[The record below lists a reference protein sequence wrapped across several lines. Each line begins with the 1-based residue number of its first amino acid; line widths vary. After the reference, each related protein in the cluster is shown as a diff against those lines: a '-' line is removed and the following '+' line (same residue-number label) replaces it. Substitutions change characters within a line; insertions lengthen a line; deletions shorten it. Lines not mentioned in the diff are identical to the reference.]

1 MKKGISTAIKLIDIP
16 FSFFEQGE
24 MRNKEKH
31 YVEEKGAEFVKK
43 RMMCFLAIMLISL
56 SACGKEKEKQEKVVP
71 TSQEA
76 AVVTFQGKEVKEIQ
90 LTSTKTKGTKVLK
103 KADDIKQLVS
113 AMEQVG
119 LEENGDEPKTLSLDK
134 EAKSAIHYN
143 MSIDYSDGSIGK
155 YFVWIEDDGE
165 VVIGHKDTPEKE
177 RVEFY
182 DLKEASK
189 KVAETFKIE

>member
-1 MKKGISTAIKLIDIP
+1 MKKRI
-16 FSFFEQGE
+16 
-24 MRNKEKH
+24 
-31 YVEEKGAEFVKK
+31 V
-43 RMMCFLAIMLISL
+43 CFLAIMLISL

-76 AVVTFQGKEVKEIQ
+76 EVVTFQGKEIKEIQ

-103 KADDIKQLVS
+103 KENDIKQLVS

-119 LEENGDEPKTLSLDK
+119 LAENGDEPKTLLLDE
-134 EAKSAIHYN
+134 EAKSAIRYN
-143 MSIDYSDGSIGK
+143 MTMDYNDGSVEN
-155 YFVWIEDDGE
+155 YFVWVEDDGE

-182 DLKEASK
+182 DLKEVSK
-189 KVAETFKIE
+189 KVAETFKTE

>member
-1 MKKGISTAIKLIDIP
+1 MKKRI
-16 FSFFEQGE
+16 
-24 MRNKEKH
+24 
-31 YVEEKGAEFVKK
+31 V
-43 RMMCFLAIMLISL
+43 CFLAIMLISL
-56 SACGKEKEKQEKVVP
+56 SACGNEKEKQEKVVP

-76 AVVTFQGKEVKEIQ
+76 KVVTFQGKEIKEIQ

-103 KADDIKQLVS
+103 KENDIKQLVS

-119 LEENGDEPKTLSLDK
+119 LAENGDEPKTLSLDE
-134 EAKSAIHYN
+134 EAKSSISYN
-143 MSIDYSDGSIGK
+143 MSIDYGDGLIEN

-165 VVIGHKDTPEKE
+165 IVIGHKDTPEKE

-189 KVAETFKIE
+189 QITNLFKE

>member
-1 MKKGISTAIKLIDIP
+1 
-16 FSFFEQGE
+16 
-24 MRNKEKH
+24 
-31 YVEEKGAEFVKK
+31 
-43 RMMCFLAIMLISL
+43 MLISL
-56 SACGKEKEKQEKVVP
+56 SACGNEKEKQEKEKVVP

-76 AVVTFQGKEVKEIQ
+76 KVVTFQGKEIKEIQ

-103 KADDIKQLVS
+103 KENDIKQLVS

-119 LEENGDEPKTLSLDK
+119 LAENGDEPKTLSLDE
-134 EAKSAIHYN
+134 EAKSSISYN
-143 MSIDYSDGSIGK
+143 MSIDYGDGLIEN

-165 VVIGHKDTPEKE
+165 IVIGHKDTPEKE

-189 KVAETFKIE
+189 QITNLFKE

>member
-1 MKKGISTAIKLIDIP
+1 
-16 FSFFEQGE
+16 
-24 MRNKEKH
+24 MRDKEKH

-43 RMMCFLAIMLISL
+43 RMVCFLAIMLISL

-71 TSQEA
+71 TTSQEA
-76 AVVTFQGKEVKEIQ
+76 AVVTFQGKEIKEIQ

-103 KADDIKQLVS
+103 KAKDMKQLVS
-113 AMEQVG
+113 ALEQVG
-119 LEENGDEPKTLSLDK
+119 LAGNGDEPKTLSLD
-134 EAKSAIHYN
+134 EAAKSAIHYN
-143 MSIDYSDGSIGK
+143 MSIDYGDGSIGK
-155 YFVWIEDDGE
+155 YFVWVDDDGE
-165 VVIGHKDTPEKE
+165 IVIGHKDTPEKE